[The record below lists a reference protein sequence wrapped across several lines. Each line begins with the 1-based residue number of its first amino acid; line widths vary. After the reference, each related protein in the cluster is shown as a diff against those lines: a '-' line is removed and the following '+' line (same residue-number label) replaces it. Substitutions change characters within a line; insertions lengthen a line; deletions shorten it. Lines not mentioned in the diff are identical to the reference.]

1 MCPENGMQGTS
12 IFCAQPHN
20 NKNITPQNQRH
31 IASTM
36 AVAIAPYV
44 HLFYSNFEYVD
55 QEEQS
60 PKNPGT
66 CAQ

>member
-1 MCPENGMQGTS
+1 M
-12 IFCAQPHN
+12 
-20 NKNITPQNQRH
+20 
-31 IASTM
+31 ASTM
-36 AVAIAPYV
+36 AVAIASYDHP
-44 HLFYSNFEYVD
+44 FDFNFEHVD